1 MRRIL
6 IECSTG
12 HWWREL
18 LAGWSRSAKWMMKFR
33 IQQPQWRL
41 LNIHNDL
48 CFWPS
53 LFPAIT
59 VHEMSAGGRILPSK
73 QIRSL
78 EKSKILRI
86 SKQVLKSTIKSYW
99 ICLKM
104 TRMLLFAVKSQFA
117 DLVYF
122 LAHNKSSKTI
132 ILLMISCELWWINF
146 DHCLCHFMNHMGIQ
160 MVDVR
165 NLYQNRC

>member
-1 MRRIL
+1 
-6 IECSTG
+6 
-12 HWWREL
+12 
-18 LAGWSRSAKWMMKFR
+18 MKFR

-86 SKQVLKSTIKSYW
+86 SKQVEKYHNQI
-99 ICLKM
+99 
-104 TRMLLFAVKSQFA
+104 LLDLFEDDKNAAFTAVKAQFS
-117 DLVYF
+117 DLEYF
-122 LAHNKSSKTI
+122 LAHNKFPNYNFVYDQVVSYGELISTTI
-132 ILLMISCELWWINF
+132 LA
-146 DHCLCHFMNHMGIQ
+146 HFMNHMGIK
-160 MVDVR
+160 
-165 NLYQNRC
+165 